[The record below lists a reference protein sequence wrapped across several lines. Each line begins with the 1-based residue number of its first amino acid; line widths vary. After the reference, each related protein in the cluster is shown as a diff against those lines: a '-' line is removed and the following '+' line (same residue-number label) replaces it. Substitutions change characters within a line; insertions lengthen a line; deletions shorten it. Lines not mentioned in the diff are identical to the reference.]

1 MKKLIFILLLS
12 FQMAHAQSTY
22 YWVSGNKETNT
33 LTENDWS
40 KIPGG
45 NAVSRNHTGDILV
58 FDNVTVSLNLN
69 GNSTLGGLQLQNGAN
84 VTIKRT
90 TAGATNLTFSGDV
103 GLQAVGNSTLKI
115 SGETGVVNVVLPQ
128 GGAVKNSK
136 VYVGLLTD
144 GQPTRLVTNI
154 TGGLVFSDNSECYI
168 TSTAAAFGFNGSA
181 TPSGTSS
188 AEKAVVFTAGTSL
201 HYQRGT
207 VSPFGNGADNFPNL
221 QMDKESNFV
230 IETADIA
237 ATLFRKRTFGN
248 VVVKNNARVAF
259 NEEFERINNLTVEE
273 GASFLMGASQD
284 APFTGSIIN
293 NGTLGL
299 SGKPT
304 TAVILMKG
312 DGTEQRIGGTGV
324 FKDLGALSV
333 AKGANVKLEA
343 NLTLKGFSPAVI
355 SGKLDF
361 GHYTLSGTAN
371 VTTSDGVTAYQESEM
386 SKALITPGTR
396 ILEYPDWYIWDSSP
410 IVGDDGKI
418 HVFFS
423 RWPDNFDNWISH
435 SEICHAV
442 ADKPEGPYTFVR
454 VVLQARGGDY
464 WDAKSV
470 HNPTIHKVGN
480 KYVIFFNG
488 TKDGP
493 ANQRIGMA
501 VADDLYGEF
510 KRVGDDPILV
520 AGDRDWDRSMNNNP
534 SLLQHPDGKF
544 WLYYKAWD
552 VTDGNKRRIGVA
564 FADNIEGPYTKY
576 EDNPILNFGKL
587 GQVEDPYV
595 FYYKNKFY
603 MLNTDMGI
611 ISNRS
616 GLMVTSNDG
625 LNWGNIQLAYQKSPY
640 YFQGEA
646 PDRFERPQVLFQNGR
661 PTYLFLSLRGGQ
673 HNRSTGVVLKI
684 DTTKF

>member
-1 MKKLIFILLLS
+1 MKKLIVILLLS
-12 FQMAHAQSTY
+12 FQAVYAQETY
-22 YWVSGNKETNT
+22 YWVSGNSETGT
-33 LTENDWS
+33 LTGNNWS
-40 KIPGG
+40 KTPGG
-45 NAVSRNHTGDILV
+45 SAVSRNNAGDILV
-58 FDNVTVSLNLN
+58 FDNVTVTITHNANTTLNK
-69 GNSTLGGLQLQNGAN
+69 LQLQNGAK

-90 TAGATNLTFSGDV
+90 TAGATNLTLSGDK
-103 GLQAVGNSTLKI
+103 GLVVTGNSTLKI
-115 SGETGVVNVVLPQ
+115 SGETGVVNVLLPL
-128 GGAVKNSK
+128 GGEVKNSE

-144 GQPTRLVTNI
+144 TQPTRLVTHI
-154 TGGLVFSDNSECYI
+154 TGGLVFTDESHCYI
-168 TSTAAAFGFNGSA
+168 ASTATAFGFNGSA
-181 TPSGTSS
+181 TPSGNSS

-201 HYQRGT
+201 HYQKGT

-221 QMDKESNFV
+221 DLDKESNFI
-230 IETADIA
+230 IETSDVAVV
-237 ATLFRKRTFGN
+237 LFRKRTFGN
-248 VVVKNNARVAF
+248 VIVKNNAQVGF
-259 NEEFERINNLTVEE
+259 NEEFERIHNLTIEQ
-273 GASFLMGASQD
+273 GASFLMGPSQD

-293 NGTLGL
+293 NGTFGL

-312 DGTEQRIGGTGV
+312 DGTEQHIGGTGV
-324 FKDLGALSV
+324 FRDLGALSV
-333 AKGANVKLEA
+333 VKGANVKLGA

-355 SGKLDF
+355 LGKLDF
-361 GHYTLSGTAN
+361 GNYVISGTAN
-371 VTTSDGVTAYQESEM
+371 ITTSNAPMVYAESEM
-386 SKALITPGTR
+386 SKALIAPGTR

-423 RWPDNFDNWISH
+423 RWPENFDYWISH

-442 ADKPEGPYTFVR
+442 ADKPEGPYTFVG
-454 VVLQARGGDY
+454 VVLKGRGGDY

-480 KYVIFFNG
+480 KYVIFYNG
-488 TKDGP
+488 TKD
-493 ANQRIGMA
+493 ATSQQRIGMA

-510 KRVGDDPILV
+510 KRVGDEPILV
-520 AGDRDWDRSMNNNP
+520 AGANDWDRSMNNNP
-534 SLLQHPDGKF
+534 ALLQHPNGKF

-576 EDNPILNFGKL
+576 EGNPVLNLGKL

-595 FYYKNKFY
+595 FYYNNKFY
-603 MLNTDMGI
+603 MLNTDMGVI
-611 ISNRS
+611 NNRS

-625 LNWGNIQLAYQKSPY
+625 LNWGNIQLAYQKSSY
-640 YFQGEA
+640 YFAGETA
-646 PDRFERPQVLFQNGR
+646 DRFERPQVLFQNGK
-661 PTYLFLSLRGGQ
+661 PTYLFLSLRGGKD
-673 HNRSTGVVLKI
+673 NKSTGVVLKI